1 MIKIEAI
8 DHIVLRVSDLARM
21 LDFYCGVLGCELE
34 RELPEL
40 GLTQLRA
47 GEALIDLVTV
57 SGELGKAGGRAP
69 AAEGRNLDHLCLRI
83 TETAEEDLTCYLE
96 SRGVAVPGFAKRY
109 GAQGFGQSVYIEDPE
124 GNMVELKFA
133 VSNRALSSENI

>member
-1 MIKIEAI
+1 MIQIEAI

-21 LDFYCGVLGCELE
+21 LEFYCGVFGCELE

-57 SGELGKAGGRAP
+57 NGELGKAGGRAP
-69 AAEGRNLDHLCLRI
+69 ATEGRNLDHLCLRI

-96 SRGVAVPGFAKRY
+96 SRGVAVPGFVKRY
-109 GAQGFGQSVYIEDPE
+109 GAQGYGKSVYIEDPE
-124 GNMVELKFA
+124 GNVVELKFA
-133 VSNRALSSENI
+133 IANHARGSE